1 MRMSLDERGGLRR
14 VPRRAVVAGRL
25 ALIAGMAAISLAV
38 AGCQGGKLPDESGYA
53 AQLYIKRCG
62 GCHVPY
68 NPRSMTAAMWKVQM
82 AAMQD
87 RMRQAG
93 MTPLTPDER
102 ARIMGYLQRYAGHS

>member
-1 MRMSLDERGGLRR
+1 MSLDERGGLRG

-25 ALIAGMAAISLAV
+25 VLIAGMAAITLAL
-38 AGCQGGKLPDESGYA
+38 AGCRSGKLPDESGYA

-82 AAMQD
+82 TAMED
-87 RMRQAG
+87 RIRQAG
-93 MTPLTPDER
+93 MKPLTPAER
-102 ARIMGYLQRYAGHS
+102 ARILGYLQRYAGHS